1 MKISL
6 LLALLFCTNSFSQD
20 INVRHLETCF
30 SPREEC
36 GHKLIQVFNSAQKTI
51 DIAIFSI
58 THPGI
63 TKAIIAAK
71 NRGVAI
77 RIIVDKRQSEGLK
90 SQVNKIMAASIPIKI
105 GNASGTMHDKYS
117 IIDGMIMQTG
127 SFNYTTSATS
137 FNTENQIYI
146 SDENAIKRYQ
156 ENFEILWENGLI
168 KN

>member
-1 MKISL
+1 M
-6 LLALLFCTNSFSQD
+6 FFTNTFSQD
-20 INVRHLETCF
+20 FEVKHLETCF

-36 GHKLIQVFNSAQKTI
+36 GVKLIQVFNSAQKTI

-58 THPGI
+58 THPEI

-71 NRGVAI
+71 ERGVAI
-77 RIIVDKRQSEGLK
+77 RMIVDKRQSEGLK
-90 SQVNKIMAASIPIKI
+90 SQADKIMAAKIPVKV

-117 IIDGMIMQTG
+117 IIDGMIIQTG

-146 SDENAIKRYQ
+146 SDEVAIKRYQ
-156 ENFEILWENGLI
+156 ENFEILWKTGLT